1 MAVTEEPDKLVIDID
16 WPEELVEVDDVAEI
30 TPATATAP
38 PQVAPTAEPV
48 RLPPVGTALTVDHV
62 RVSENTYAFR
72 LRWSNPVGVTPKRPA
87 IYFQWV
93 HRSVFEMI
101 TETKESYG
109 NFKATIIAQFSDEQK
124 AV

>member
-16 WPEELVEVDDVAEI
+16 WPEELVEVDDV
-30 TPATATAP
+30 PATATAP

-72 LRWSNPVGVTPKRPA
+72 LRWSNPVGVSPKRPA

-93 HRSVFEMI
+93 SKPVFDMI
-101 TETKESYG
+101 TETKESYAS
-109 NFKATIIAQFSDEQK
+109 FKNTIIAEFTEQQK
-124 AV
+124 TV

>member
-16 WPEELVEVDDVAEI
+16 WPDELVEVDDVAGI

-38 PQVAPTAEPV
+38 PQVAPTPEPV

-72 LRWSNPVGVTPKRPA
+72 LRWSNPVGVSPKRPA
-87 IYFQWV
+87 LYLQWV
-93 HRSVFEMI
+93 SKPVFDMI
-101 TETKESYG
+101 TEDRQAYG
-109 NFKATIIAQFSDEQK
+109 KFKASIIAEFTEQQK
-124 AV
+124 TL